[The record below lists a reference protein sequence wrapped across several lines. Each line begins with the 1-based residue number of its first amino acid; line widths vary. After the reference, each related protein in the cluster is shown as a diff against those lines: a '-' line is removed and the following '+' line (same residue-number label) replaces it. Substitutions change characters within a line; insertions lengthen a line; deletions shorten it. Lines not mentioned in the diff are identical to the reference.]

1 MFSRRSSGRGD
12 SGRVPLPLLPDPT
25 TNFQWDEV
33 KPLSGKPYCHCVL
46 SPTNLHPR
54 YYMMPV
60 MNLRSKLPS
69 IEVPTILIYGGK
81 SWDRCIMDKAN
92 TRLLVSQAGKS
103 LLPTTISGLEMLAFF
118 SSWKAVTRKSSWKF
132 KFLENDHRSRE

>member
-54 YYMMPV
+54 YYM
-60 MNLRSKLPS
+60 
-69 IEVPTILIYGGK
+69 VPTILIYGGK